1 MSRLIGHTLMSLCQ
15 AADSSLRSGGQ
26 TQKLSTSF
34 EGLGEAQG
42 IMRARF
48 TCFFFSFARLLEL
61 LRKLLFASQCM
72 GPVSAGFHELPW
84 H

>member
-15 AADSSLRSGGQ
+15 AADSLPRSGGQ

-34 EGLGEAQG
+34 EGLGEAEG

-48 TCFFFSFARLLEL
+48 TCFFLPISSLLEL
-61 LRKLLFASQCM
+61 LKLLFASRRM
-72 GPVSAGFHELPW
+72 GPVSTGFHELPW